1 MSSITFDNG
10 NFVFA
15 GDARERIDAQ
25 LRRVGIGGDVNQHK
39 MLADMIIP
47 PIRLVADYQEWTK
60 MFFEQRNVGPMDMI
74 RIAQEEPGVIAL
86 YTSPNGQVY
95 FTRPGITT
103 YVSPSFLMI
112 DSGLEIGWDDMAS
125 AGWDVLGRKVLETGE
140 EFARKRDTQGL
151 AFLDA
156 AAESISGHATHVHGG
171 VMTMASVDAI
181 FEAASSAGWDITQI
195 AINTA
200 TVMDMK
206 SWVWGSAE
214 HLWMQPTND
223 QLVLQKFYASNYG
236 GASWYAYRS
245 VPADYVYFSGTP
257 AQMGAKR
264 YLQGGTRTASD
275 VDIKKRIDLYTWDE
289 KWGHYIE
296 NPYPLWRLKIEA

>member
-25 LRRVGIGGDVNQHK
+25 LRRVGMGGDVNQHK

-47 PIRLVADYQEWTK
+47 PIRLVADYQEWTR
-60 MFFEQRNVGPMDMI
+60 MFFEQRNIGPRDNV
-74 RIAQEEPGVIAL
+74 RIALEEPGVIAL
-86 YTSPNGQVY
+86 YTSPNGEVF

-103 YVSPSFLMI
+103 YVSPSYLMI

-140 EFARKRDTQGL
+140 EFARKRDVQGQS
-151 AFLDA
+151 FLDA
-156 AAESISGHATHVHGG
+156 AAVAVSGHAATVAGG
-171 VMTMASVDAI
+171 VMTMAAVDAI
-181 FEAASSAGWDITQI
+181 LKAASAAGWDITQI
-195 AINTA
+195 AVNTA

-206 SWVWGSAE
+206 SWVWGSE
-214 HLWMQPTND
+214 QHLWMQPTND

-236 GASWYAYRS
+236 GASWYAFRS
-245 VPADYVYFSGTP
+245 VPTNYVYFSGTP
-257 AQMGAKR
+257 AQMGSKR

-275 VDIKKRIDLYTWDE
+275 VDIKKRVDLYTWDE

-296 NPYPLWRLKIEA
+296 NTYPLWRLEITA

>member
-25 LRRVGIGGDVNQHK
+25 LRRVGLSGDVSQHK

-47 PIRLVADYQEWTK
+47 PIRLVAEYQEWTR
-60 MFFEQRNVGPMDMI
+60 MFFEQKNIGPMDYV

-103 YVSPSFLMI
+103 YVSPSYLMI

-140 EFARKRDTQGL
+140 EFARKRDAQGQS
-151 AFLDA
+151 FLDA
-156 AAESISGHATHVHGG
+156 AAAAVSGHAATVSGG
-171 VMTMASVDAI
+171 VMTMAAVDAI
-181 FEAASSAGWDITQI
+181 FKAASTAGWDITQI
-195 AINTA
+195 AINSA

-206 SWVWGSAE
+206 SWVWGSAQ

-236 GASWYAYRS
+236 NAAWYAFRS
-245 VPADYVYFSGTP
+245 VPTNYVYFSGTP
-257 AQMGAKR
+257 AQMGSKR

-275 VDIKKRIDLYTWDE
+275 VDIKKRVDLYTWDE

-296 NPYPLWRLKIEA
+296 NTYPLWRLEITA